1 MEKIKSIISKIK
13 SAESFSDIDNFLSK
27 FRRVVL
33 NIITAFFLLVIFL
46 SIVGSLFDSEKID
59 TENKILY
66 LEPSG
71 VIVDKAITRD
81 DPFEEL
87 EIFASSTNQIEL
99 EDLLKIIN
107 NAGKDDNLKA
117 IYLDV
122 DGLRAYYTSAL
133 KIADALSEARENG
146 KEIVAFT
153 SGLGTT
159 GYLLASQANEII
171 LERDSYG
178 SVRPFGFSR
187 VRQYQ
192 KDFFENI
199 KVNMNVYAAGDFKS
213 GPEGYTRNDMS
224 ETDKLAWLEFVTP
237 VWEKYKTKMETGR
250 GFESGK
256 IQYIGDNY
264 HLLVSENGGN
274 DNETALAIGLVD
286 KLMSKQEIRN
296 YMIEKYGND
305 DDDEKD
311 KEEEDEEKDEEE
323 DEEKDEEE
331 DEKED
336 EKEDEEEEEKEKDY
350 EYPDGISGRE
360 YLSTLKDEDTK
371 NKEKN
376 KIAII
381 HVEGAI
387 VTGNIGFNTAGS
399 GGIVKNI
406 NKARDDKNVKGIILR
421 VNSPGGDV
429 YASSMITNALEEFQ
443 STGRP
448 VITSMGD
455 IAASG
460 GVWVTTTSEEI
471 WAEETTLTG
480 SIGVYSIVPDFSPL
494 EKWAG
499 MNYDGVSMTKAGSVY
514 DLSRGMN
521 EDLNKQFRENTDNMY
536 KNFVTKVAN
545 NRDMEF
551 ADVLKFAGGRIW
563 RGDTALELGLVDKLG
578 SLDDAINSMASK
590 LELENYK
597 VFSYNTE
604 VEFED
609 FISSLEDVLPIQIQG
624 FLQDFNGLKRMFL
637 SGQDRYVVAYCFD
650 CGFGRFE

>member
-1 MEKIKSIISKIK
+1 MNNLKIKFKNMIT
-13 SAESFSDIDNFLSK
+13 FLDNILVK
-27 FRRVVL
+27 FRKGVV
-33 NIITAFFLLVIFL
+33 NSITFLFLMLIMVGIFSSL
-46 SIVGSLFDSEKID
+46 WSLFQSDEVE

-66 LEPSG
+66 LEPKG

-81 DPFEEL
+81 DPFEEF
-87 EIFASSTNQIEL
+87 EFFGSSTNQIEL
-99 EDLLKIIN
+99 EDILKIIN
-107 NAGKDDNLKA
+107 SAGKDDNLKA

-133 KIADALSEARENG
+133 KIADALHEARENG
-146 KEIVAFT
+146 KEIVAYT

-192 KDFFENI
+192 KDFFKNI
-199 KVNMNVYAAGDFKS
+199 KINVNVYAAGDFKS

-237 VWEKYKTKMETGR
+237 VWEKYKTKIEAGR
-250 GFESGK
+250 GFEAGK
-256 IQYIGDNY
+256 IQYVGDNY

-274 DNETALAIGLVD
+274 DNEAALAIGLVD

-296 YMIEKYGND
+296 YLIEKYGD
-305 DDDEKD
+305 KKEEEEMDEE
-311 KEEEDEEKDEEE
+311 EEEDEEV
-323 DEEKDEEE
+323 
-331 DEKED
+331 
-336 EKEDEEEEEKEKDY
+336 KEKY
-350 EYPDGISGRE
+350 KRPEGISGKE
-360 YLSTLKDEDTK
+360 YLSTLKDEDVNIK
-371 NKEKN
+371 QKKVQEKN

-480 SIGVYSIVPDFSPL
+480 SIGVYSIIQDISPL

-499 MNYDGVSMTKAGSVY
+499 FNNDGVSMTKAGDIY
-514 DLSRGMN
+514 DLGRGMN
-521 EDLNKQFRENTDNMY
+521 EDLNKQFRENTENIY
-536 KNFVTKVAN
+536 KNFVTKVAD
-545 NRDMEF
+545 NRKLDFSE
-551 ADVLKFAGGRIW
+551 VLNFAGGRIW

-578 SLDDAINSMASK
+578 SLDDAIDSMVSK
-590 LELENYK
+590 LELEDYK
-597 VFSYNTE
+597 TFSYNSE
-604 VEFED
+604 VEFD
-609 FISSLEDVLPIQIQG
+609 DYLSSLEDILPIQVQSLLNEIS
-624 FLQDFNGLKRMFL
+624 GLKRIFL
-637 SGQDRYVVAYCFD
+637 SEKDRYVVSYCFD
-650 CGFGRFE
+650 CGFGSFE

>member
-1 MEKIKSIISKIK
+1 MEKVKRMIS
-13 SAESFSDIDNFLSK
+13 FVDNLLGK
-27 FRRVVL
+27 FRRVIL
-33 NIITAFFLLVIFL
+33 NTITAIFL
-46 SIVGSLFDSEKID
+46 MLILIGILGSLFESDKVE

-66 LEPSG
+66 LELNG
-71 VIVDKAITRD
+71 VIVDKAITRN
-81 DPFEEL
+81 DPFEEF
-87 EIFASSTNQIEL
+87 EIFGGSTNQIEL
-99 EDLLKIIN
+99 ENILKVIN
-107 NAGKDDNLKA
+107 NAGTDDDLKA

-122 DGLRAYYTSAL
+122 DGLGAYYTSAL
-133 KIADALSEARENG
+133 KIADALYKARENG
-146 KEIVAFT
+146 KEIIAFT
-153 SGLGTT
+153 NGLGTT
-159 GYLLASQANEII
+159 GYLMASQATEII
-171 LERDSYG
+171 LERDSYE
-178 SVRPFGFSR
+178 SVLPFGFSR

-192 KDFFENI
+192 KDFFKNI
-199 KVNMNVYAAGDFKS
+199 KVDMNVYAAGDFKS

-237 VWEKYKTKMETGR
+237 VWEKYKSKMEAGR

-296 YMIEKYGND
+296 YLIEKYGS
-305 DDDEKD
+305 E
-311 KEEEDEEKDEEE
+311 KEEDEKDEEDE
-323 DEEKDEEE
+323 KKEKVEEK
-331 DEKED
+331 KY
-336 EKEDEEEEEKEKDY
+336 KR
-350 EYPDGISGRE
+350 PDGISGKV
-360 YLSTLKDEDTK
+360 YLSTLKDEDVT
-371 NKEKN
+371 NKQKKAQGKN

-381 HVEGAI
+381 HIEGAI

-494 EKWAG
+494 EKWVG
-499 MNYDGVSMTKAGSVY
+499 MNNDGVSMTKAGDIY

-521 EDLNKQFRENTDNMY
+521 EELNKQFRENTENIY
-536 KNFVTKVAN
+536 KNFVSKVAN

-551 ADVLKFAGGRIW
+551 SDVIKFAGGRIW
-563 RGDTALELGLVDKLG
+563 RGDTALELGLIDKLG
-578 SLDDAINSMASK
+578 SLNDAVNSMVSK
-590 LELENYK
+590 LELEDYK
-597 VFSYNTE
+597 TFSYNTE

-609 FISSLEDVLPIQIQG
+609 YLSSLDDILPVQIQS
-624 FLQDFNGLKRMFL
+624 LLNEISGLNRIFL
-637 SGQDRYVVAYCFD
+637 SKKDRYVVAYCFD
-650 CGFGRFE
+650 CGFREFK

>member
-1 MEKIKSIISKIK
+1 MNNLKIKFKNMIT
-13 SAESFSDIDNFLSK
+13 FLDNILVK
-27 FRRVVL
+27 FRKGVV
-33 NIITAFFLLVIFL
+33 NSVTFLFLMLIMVGIFSSL
-46 SIVGSLFDSEKID
+46 LSLFESDKVE

-66 LEPSG
+66 LEPKG

-81 DPFEEL
+81 NPFEEF
-87 EIFASSTNQIEL
+87 EFFGSSTNQIEL
-99 EDLLKIIN
+99 EDILKIIN
-107 NAGKDDNLKA
+107 SAGKDDNLKA

-133 KIADALSEARENG
+133 KIADALHEARENG
-146 KEIVAFT
+146 KEIVAYT

-192 KDFFENI
+192 KDFFKNI
-199 KVNMNVYAAGDFKS
+199 KINVNVYAAGDFKS

-237 VWEKYKTKMETGR
+237 VWEKYKTKIEAGR
-250 GFESGK
+250 GFEAGK
-256 IQYIGDNY
+256 IQYVGDNY

-274 DNETALAIGLVD
+274 DNEAALAIGLVD

-296 YMIEKYGND
+296 YLIEKYG
-305 DDDEKD
+305 DEK
-311 KEEEDEEKDEEE
+311 
-323 DEEKDEEE
+323 
-331 DEKED
+331 
-336 EKEDEEEEEKEKDY
+336 KEDEEEKDQGEKEKY
-350 EYPDGISGRE
+350 KRPEGISGKE
-360 YLSTLKDEDTK
+360 YLSTLKDEDVDYK
-371 NKEKN
+371 QKKIQEKN

-480 SIGVYSIVPDFSPL
+480 SIGVYSIIQDISPL

-499 MNYDGVSMTKAGSVY
+499 FNNDGVSMTKAGDIY
-514 DLSRGMN
+514 DLGRGMN
-521 EDLNKQFRENTDNMY
+521 EDLNKQFRENKENIY
-536 KNFVTKVAN
+536 KNFVTKVAD
-545 NRDMEF
+545 NRKLDFSE
-551 ADVLKFAGGRIW
+551 VLNFAGGRIW

-578 SLDDAINSMASK
+578 SLDDAIDSMVSK
-590 LELENYK
+590 LELEDYK
-597 VFSYNTE
+597 TFSYNSE
-604 VEFED
+604 VEFD
-609 FISSLEDVLPIQIQG
+609 DYLSSLEDILPIQVQSLLNEIS
-624 FLQDFNGLKRMFL
+624 GLKRIFL
-637 SGQDRYVVAYCFD
+637 SEKDRYVVSYCFD
-650 CGFGRFE
+650 CGYGSFE

>member
-1 MEKIKSIISKIK
+1 MIKKFK
-13 SAESFSDIDNFLSK
+13 NTLSFLDKLLSR
-27 FRRVVL
+27 FRRLFV
-33 NIITAFFLLVIFL
+33 NGFTAFFLLIIVIGVFS
-46 SIVGSLFDSEKID
+46 SIASLFESDEIETKD
-59 TENKILY
+59 KILY
-66 LEPSG
+66 LEPKG

-81 DPFEEL
+81 DPFDGF
-87 EIFASSTNQIEL
+87 EIFGGSTNQIEL
-99 EDLLKIIN
+99 ENILKVIDS
-107 NAGKDDNLKA
+107 AGRDDNLKA

-133 KIADALSEARENG
+133 KIAEALYKAREGG
-146 KEIVAFT
+146 KEIIAYT

-159 GYLLASQANEII
+159 GYLLASQANEVI
-171 LERDSYG
+171 LEKDSYR
-178 SVRPFGFSR
+178 SIRPFGFSR

-192 KDFFENI
+192 KDFFDNI
-199 KVNMNVYAAGDFKS
+199 KINVNVYAAGDYKS
-213 GPEGYTRNDMS
+213 GPEGYTRNNMS

-237 VWEKYKTKMETGR
+237 VWEKYKSKMEAGR
-250 GFESGK
+250 GFEAGK

-264 HLLVSENGGN
+264 HLLVTENGGN
-274 DNETALAIGLVD
+274 ENETALAIGLVD

-296 YMIEKYGND
+296 YMIEKYGED
-305 DDDEKD
+305 DGE
-311 KEEEDEEKDEEE
+311 EEEDEEKETENEEKKDE
-323 DEEKDEEE
+323 DELV
-331 DEKED
+331 EKE
-336 EKEDEEEEEKEKDY
+336 Y
-350 EYPDGISGRE
+350 ERPEGISIKE
-360 YLSTLKDEDTK
+360 YLSTLKEEDISSK
-371 NKEKN
+371 KKKAQEKN
-376 KIAII
+376 KIAVV

-387 VTGNIGFNTAGS
+387 ITGNIGFNTAGS

-406 NKARDDKNVKGIILR
+406 NKARDDKNVKGIVLR

-480 SIGVYSIVPDFSPL
+480 SIGVYSIIPDVSPL
-494 EKWAG
+494 EEWAG
-499 MNYDGVSMTKAGSVY
+499 FNNDGVSMTKAGDIY

-521 EDLNKQFRENTDNMY
+521 KELNEQFRQNTENFY

-545 NRDMEF
+545 NRNMDFSE
-551 ADVLKFAGGRIW
+551 VLKLAGGRIW
-563 RGDTALELGLVDKLG
+563 RGDTALELGLVDNLG
-578 SLDDAINSMASK
+578 SLDDAIDSMASR
-590 LELENYK
+590 LELEDYK

-604 VEFED
+604 LEFD
-609 FISSLEDVLPIQIQG
+609 DYLNSLEDLLPIEMQG
-624 FLQDFNGLKRMFL
+624 FLKEFNGLKKMFI
-637 SGQDRYVVAYCFD
+637 SKKDRHVVAYCFD

>member
-1 MEKIKSIISKIK
+1 MNNLKIKFKNMIT
-13 SAESFSDIDNFLSK
+13 FLDNILVK
-27 FRRVVL
+27 FRKGVV
-33 NIITAFFLLVIFL
+33 NSVTFLFLMLIMVGIFSSL
-46 SIVGSLFDSEKID
+46 LSLFESDKVE

-66 LEPSG
+66 LEPKG

-81 DPFEEL
+81 NPFEEF
-87 EIFASSTNQIEL
+87 EFFGSSTNQIEL
-99 EDLLKIIN
+99 EDVLKIIN
-107 NAGKDDNLKA
+107 SAGRDDNLKA

-133 KIADALSEARENG
+133 KIADALHEARENG
-146 KEIVAFT
+146 KEIVAYT

-192 KDFFENI
+192 KDFFKNI
-199 KVNMNVYAAGDFKS
+199 KINVNVYAAGDFKS

-237 VWEKYKTKMETGR
+237 VWEKYKTKIEAGR
-250 GFESGK
+250 GFEAGK
-256 IQYIGDNY
+256 IQYVGDNY
-264 HLLVSENGGN
+264 HLLVSKNGGN
-274 DNETALAIGLVD
+274 DNEAALAIGLVD

-296 YMIEKYGND
+296 YLIEKYG
-305 DDDEKD
+305 DEK
-311 KEEEDEEKDEEE
+311 
-323 DEEKDEEE
+323 
-331 DEKED
+331 
-336 EKEDEEEEEKEKDY
+336 KEDEEEKDQGEKEKY
-350 EYPDGISGRE
+350 KRPEGISGKE
-360 YLSTLKDEDTK
+360 YLSTLKDDDVDYK
-371 NKEKN
+371 QKKVQEKN

-480 SIGVYSIVPDFSPL
+480 SIGVYSIIQDISPL

-499 MNYDGVSMTKAGSVY
+499 FNNDGVSMTKAGDIY
-514 DLSRGMN
+514 DLGRGMN
-521 EDLNKQFRENTDNMY
+521 EDLNKQFRENTENIY
-536 KNFVTKVAN
+536 KNFVTKVAD
-545 NRDMEF
+545 NRKLDFSE
-551 ADVLKFAGGRIW
+551 VLNFAGGRIW

-578 SLDDAINSMASK
+578 SLDDAIDSMVSK
-590 LELENYK
+590 LELEDYK
-597 VFSYNTE
+597 TFSYNSE
-604 VEFED
+604 VEFD
-609 FISSLEDVLPIQIQG
+609 DYLSSLEDILPIQVQSLLNEIS
-624 FLQDFNGLKRMFL
+624 GLKRIFL
-637 SGQDRYVVAYCFD
+637 SEKDRYVVSYCFD
-650 CGFGRFE
+650 CGYGSFE

>member
-1 MEKIKSIISKIK
+1 MNNLKIKFKNMIT
-13 SAESFSDIDNFLSK
+13 FLDNILVK
-27 FRRVVL
+27 FRKGVV
-33 NIITAFFLLVIFL
+33 NSITFLFLMLIMVGIFSSL
-46 SIVGSLFDSEKID
+46 WSLFESDEVETK
-59 TENKILY
+59 NKILY
-66 LEPSG
+66 LEPKG

-81 DPFEEL
+81 DPFEGFE
-87 EIFASSTNQIEL
+87 FFGSSTNQIEL
-99 EDLLKIIN
+99 EDILKIIN
-107 NAGKDDNLKA
+107 SAGKDDNLKA

-133 KIADALSEARENG
+133 KIADALHDARENG
-146 KEIVAFT
+146 KEIIAYT

-192 KDFFENI
+192 KDFFKNI
-199 KVNMNVYAAGDFKS
+199 KINVNVYAAGDFKS

-237 VWEKYKTKMETGR
+237 VWEKYKTKIEAGR
-250 GFESGK
+250 GFKAGK
-256 IQYIGDNY
+256 IQYVGDNY

-274 DNETALAIGLVD
+274 DNETALEIGLVD

-296 YMIEKYGND
+296 YLIEKYG
-305 DDDEKD
+305 
-311 KEEEDEEKDEEE
+311 
-323 DEEKDEEE
+323 
-331 DEKED
+331 D
-336 EKEDEEEEEKEKDY
+336 EKEDEEEEKDQGEKKKYKRPE
-350 EYPDGISGRE
+350 GISGKE
-360 YLSTLKDEDTK
+360 YLSTLKEEDVN
-371 NKEKN
+371 NKQKKVQEKN

-480 SIGVYSIVPDFSPL
+480 SIGVYSIIQDISPL

-499 MNYDGVSMTKAGSVY
+499 FNNDGVSMTKAGDIY
-514 DLSRGMN
+514 DLGRGMN
-521 EDLNKQFRENTDNMY
+521 EDLNKQFRENTENIY

-545 NRDMEF
+545 NRNLEF
-551 ADVLKFAGGRIW
+551 SEVLNFAGGRIW

-578 SLDDAINSMASK
+578 SLDDAIDSMVSK
-590 LELENYK
+590 LELEDYK
-597 VFSYNTE
+597 TFSYNSE
-604 VEFED
+604 VEFDD
-609 FISSLEDVLPIQIQG
+609 FLSSLEDILPIQVQSLLNEIS
-624 FLQDFNGLKRMFL
+624 GLKRIFL
-637 SGQDRYVVAYCFD
+637 SEKDRYVVSYCFD
-650 CGFGRFE
+650 CGFGSFE

>member
-1 MEKIKSIISKIK
+1 MIKKIKNIM
-13 SAESFSDIDNFLSK
+13 SFVDKLLSR
-27 FRRVVL
+27 FRRFFV
-33 NIITAFFLLVIFL
+33 NSITAFFLLIIVIGVL
-46 SIVGSLFDSEKID
+46 SSIISVFDSDEIETKD
-59 TENKILY
+59 KILY
-66 LEPSG
+66 LEPKG

-81 DPFEEL
+81 DPFEEF
-87 EIFASSTNQIEL
+87 EIFGGSTNQIEL
-99 EDLLKIIN
+99 EDILKVIDS
-107 NAGKDDNLKA
+107 AGVDDNLKA

-133 KIADALSEARENG
+133 KIADALKGARENG
-146 KEIVAFT
+146 KEIVAYT

-159 GYLLASQANEII
+159 GYLLASQANELI

-192 KDFFENI
+192 KDFFGNI

-237 VWEKYKTKMETGR
+237 IWEKYKSKMEAGR
-250 GFESGK
+250 DFEAGK

-264 HLLVSENGGN
+264 HLLVSENDGN

-286 KLMSKQEIRN
+286 KLMTKQEIRN
-296 YMIEKYGND
+296 YLVEKYGNEEED
-305 DDDEKD
+305 EEDEKEE
-311 KEEEDEEKDEEE
+311 KEEEDEE
-323 DEEKDEEE
+323 
-331 DEKED
+331 
-336 EKEDEEEEEKEKDY
+336 EEKEREY
-350 EYPDGISGRE
+350 ERPEGITGSE
-360 YLSTLKDEDTK
+360 YLSTLKDEDIDSEK
-371 NKEKN
+371 KKAQEKN

-387 VTGNIGFNTAGS
+387 VTGNIGYNIAGS
-399 GGIVKNI
+399 GGIVDNI

-448 VITSMGD
+448 VMTSMGD

-480 SIGVYSIVPDFSPL
+480 SIGVYSIIPDFSPL

-499 MNYDGVSMTKAGSVY
+499 MNYDGVSMTKAGDIY
-514 DLSRGMN
+514 DLSRGVN
-521 EDLNKQFRENTDNMY
+521 KDLNKQFRENTENIY

-545 NRDMEF
+545 NRGLEF
-551 ADVLKFAGGRIW
+551 SEVLSFAGGRIW
-563 RGDTALELGLVDKLG
+563 RGDAALELGLVDKLG
-578 SLDDAINSMASK
+578 SLNDAVDSMVSK
-590 LELENYK
+590 LELEDYK
-597 VFSYNTE
+597 VFSYNNE

-609 FISSLEDVLPIQIQG
+609 YLSSLEDLLPIQVQS
-624 FLQDFNGLKRMFL
+624 FLKEFSGLKRMFL
-637 SGQDRYVVAYCFD
+637 SQKEKYVAAYCFD
-650 CGFGRFE
+650 CGFESFE

>member
-1 MEKIKSIISKIK
+1 MIKKIKNMM
-13 SAESFSDIDNFLSK
+13 SFIDQLLSR
-27 FRRVVL
+27 FRRLFV
-33 NIITAFFLLVIFL
+33 NSITAFFLLIIVIGVL
-46 SIVGSLFDSEKID
+46 SSIISVFESDKIETKD
-59 TENKILY
+59 KILY
-66 LEPSG
+66 LEPKG

-81 DPFEEL
+81 DPFEEF
-87 EIFASSTNQIEL
+87 EIFGGSTNQIEL
-99 EDLLKIIN
+99 EDILKVIDS
-107 NAGKDDNLKA
+107 AGVDDNLKA

-133 KIADALSEARENG
+133 KIADALKGARENG
-146 KEIVAFT
+146 KEIVAYT

-159 GYLLASQANEII
+159 GYLLASQANELI

-192 KDFFENI
+192 KDFFGNI

-237 VWEKYKTKMETGR
+237 IWEKYKSKMEAAR
-250 GFESGK
+250 DFEAGK

-286 KLMSKQEIRN
+286 KLMTKQEIRN
-296 YMIEKYGND
+296 YLVEKYGNEEKD
-305 DDDEKD
+305 EEDEKEE
-311 KEEEDEEKDEEE
+311 KEEEDEE
-323 DEEKDEEE
+323 
-331 DEKED
+331 
-336 EKEDEEEEEKEKDY
+336 EEKEREY
-350 EYPDGISGRE
+350 ERPEGITGSE
-360 YLSTLKDEDTK
+360 YLSTLKDEDIDSEK
-371 NKEKN
+371 KKAQEKN

-387 VTGNIGFNTAGS
+387 VTGNIGYNIAGS
-399 GGIVKNI
+399 GGIVDNI
-406 NKARDDKNVKGIILR
+406 NKARDDKNVKGIVLR

-448 VITSMGD
+448 VMTSMGD

-480 SIGVYSIVPDFSPL
+480 SIGVYSIIPDFSPL

-499 MNYDGVSMTKAGSVY
+499 INYDGVSMTKAGDIY
-514 DLSRGMN
+514 DLSRGVN
-521 EDLNKQFRENTDNMY
+521 KDLNKQFRENTENIY

-545 NRDMEF
+545 NRGLEF
-551 ADVLKFAGGRIW
+551 SEVLSFAGGRIW
-563 RGDTALELGLVDKLG
+563 RGDAALELGLVDKLG
-578 SLDDAINSMASK
+578 TLNNAVDSMASK
-590 LELENYK
+590 LELEDYK
-597 VFSYNTE
+597 VFSYNNE

-609 FISSLEDVLPIQIQG
+609 YLSSLEDLLPIEVQS
-624 FLQDFNGLKRMFL
+624 FLKEFSGLKRMFL
-637 SGQDRYVVAYCFD
+637 SQKDRYVAAYCFD
-650 CGFGRFE
+650 CGFDGFE

>member
-1 MEKIKSIISKIK
+1 MIKKIKNMM
-13 SAESFSDIDNFLSK
+13 SFIDQLLSR
-27 FRRVVL
+27 FRRLFV
-33 NIITAFFLLVIFL
+33 NSITAFFLLIIVIGVL
-46 SIVGSLFDSEKID
+46 SSIISVFDSDEIETKG
-59 TENKILY
+59 KILY
-66 LEPSG
+66 LEPKG

-81 DPFEEL
+81 DPFEEF
-87 EIFASSTNQIEL
+87 EIFGGSTNQIEL
-99 EDLLKIIN
+99 EDILKVIDS
-107 NAGKDDNLKA
+107 AGVDDNLKA

-133 KIADALSEARENG
+133 KIADALKGARENG
-146 KEIVAFT
+146 KEIVAYT

-159 GYLLASQANEII
+159 GYLLASQANELI

-192 KDFFENI
+192 KDFFGNI

-237 VWEKYKTKMETGR
+237 IWEKYKSKMEAAR
-250 GFESGK
+250 DFEAGK

-286 KLMSKQEIRN
+286 KLMTKQEIRN
-296 YMIEKYGND
+296 YLVEKYGNEEED
-305 DDDEKD
+305 EEDEKEE
-311 KEEEDEEKDEEE
+311 KEEEDEE
-323 DEEKDEEE
+323 
-331 DEKED
+331 
-336 EKEDEEEEEKEKDY
+336 EEKEREY
-350 EYPDGISGRE
+350 ERPEGITGSE
-360 YLSTLKDEDTK
+360 YLSTLKDEDIDSEK
-371 NKEKN
+371 KKAQEKN

-387 VTGNIGFNTAGS
+387 VTGNIGYNIAGS
-399 GGIVKNI
+399 GGIVDNI
-406 NKARDDKNVKGIILR
+406 NKARDDKNVKGIVLR

-448 VITSMGD
+448 VMTSMGD

-480 SIGVYSIVPDFSPL
+480 SIGVYSIIPDFSPL

-499 MNYDGVSMTKAGSVY
+499 MNYDGVSMTKAGDIY
-514 DLSRGMN
+514 DLSRGVN
-521 EDLNKQFRENTDNMY
+521 KDLNKQFRENTENIY

-545 NRDMEF
+545 NRGLEF
-551 ADVLKFAGGRIW
+551 SEVLSFAGGRIW
-563 RGDTALELGLVDKLG
+563 RGDAALELGLVDKLG
-578 SLDDAINSMASK
+578 ALNDAVDSMASK
-590 LELENYK
+590 LELEDYK
-597 VFSYNTE
+597 VFSYNNE

-609 FISSLEDVLPIQIQG
+609 YLSSLEDLLPIEVQS
-624 FLQDFNGLKRMFL
+624 FLKEFSGLKRMFL
-637 SGQDRYVVAYCFD
+637 SQKDRYVAAYCFD
-650 CGFGRFE
+650 CGFDGFE

>member
-1 MEKIKSIISKIK
+1 MIKKIKNIM
-13 SAESFSDIDNFLSK
+13 SFVDKLLSR
-27 FRRVVL
+27 FRRFFV
-33 NIITAFFLLVIFL
+33 NSITAFFLLIIVIGVL
-46 SIVGSLFDSEKID
+46 SSIISVFDSDEIETKG
-59 TENKILY
+59 KILY
-66 LEPSG
+66 LEPKG

-81 DPFEEL
+81 DPFEEF
-87 EIFASSTNQIEL
+87 EIFGGSTNQIEL
-99 EDLLKIIN
+99 EDILKVIDS
-107 NAGKDDNLKA
+107 AGVDDNLKA

-133 KIADALSEARENG
+133 KIADALKGARENG
-146 KEIVAFT
+146 KEIVAYT

-159 GYLLASQANEII
+159 GYLLASQANELI

-192 KDFFENI
+192 KDFFGNI

-213 GPEGYTRNDMS
+213 GPEGYTRNNMS

-237 VWEKYKTKMETGR
+237 IWEKYKSKMEAGR
-250 GFESGK
+250 DFEAGK

-264 HLLVSENGGN
+264 HLLVSENDGN

-286 KLMSKQEIRN
+286 KLMTKQEIRN
-296 YMIEKYGND
+296 YLVEKYGNEEED
-305 DDDEKD
+305 EEDEKEE
-311 KEEEDEEKDEEE
+311 KEEEDEE
-323 DEEKDEEE
+323 
-331 DEKED
+331 
-336 EKEDEEEEEKEKDY
+336 EEKEREY
-350 EYPDGISGRE
+350 ERPEGITGSE
-360 YLSTLKDEDTK
+360 YLSTLKDEDIDSEK
-371 NKEKN
+371 KKAQEKN

-387 VTGNIGFNTAGS
+387 VTGNIGYNIAGS
-399 GGIVKNI
+399 GGIVDNI
-406 NKARDDKNVKGIILR
+406 NKARDDKNVKGIVLR

-448 VITSMGD
+448 VMTSMGD

-480 SIGVYSIVPDFSPL
+480 SIGVYSIIPDFSPL

-499 MNYDGVSMTKAGSVY
+499 MNYDGVSMTKAGDIY
-514 DLSRGMN
+514 DLSRGVN
-521 EDLNKQFRENTDNMY
+521 KDLNKQFRENTENIY

-545 NRDMEF
+545 NRGLEF
-551 ADVLKFAGGRIW
+551 SEVLSFAGGRIW
-563 RGDTALELGLVDKLG
+563 RGDAALELGLVDKLG
-578 SLDDAINSMASK
+578 TLNDAVDSMASK
-590 LELENYK
+590 LELEDYK
-597 VFSYNTE
+597 VFSYNNE

-609 FISSLEDVLPIQIQG
+609 YLSSLEDLLPIEIQT
-624 FLQDFNGLKRMFL
+624 FLKEFNGLKRMFL
-637 SGQDRYVVAYCFD
+637 SKKNKYVVAYCFD
-650 CGFGRFE
+650 CGFENFE